1 MKEAKIRSVRIC
13 YIIKGFGDGRLGDEV
28 ISIEEDREIER
39 MKKSTVIAICLLL
52 LEPQFSF
59 GIEASPLVTND
70 GEHQTCEDCL
80 PISECPALQI
90 LAEKDKLG
98 ELKKYDWCGYESGEI
113 LMCCPQSDVDDD
125 EDEDDDEEDDEDLH
139 SPLQHRSKDH
149 HSAKGT

>member
-1 MKEAKIRSVRIC
+1 MKT
-13 YIIKGFGDGRLGDEV
+13 
-28 ISIEEDREIER
+28 
-39 MKKSTVIAICLLL
+39 STVIGICLLL
-52 LEPQFSF
+52 LEPQFTF

-70 GEHQTCEDCL
+70 DEHQTCEYCL

-125 EDEDDDEEDDEDLH
+125 EDEDDDEEKDDEDLH